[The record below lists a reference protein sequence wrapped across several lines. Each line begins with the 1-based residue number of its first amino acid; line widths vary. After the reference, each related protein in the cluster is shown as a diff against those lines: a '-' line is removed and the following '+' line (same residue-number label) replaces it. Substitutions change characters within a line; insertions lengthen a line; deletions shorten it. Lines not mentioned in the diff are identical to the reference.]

1 MTDEPGGEP
10 KEYAARPRF
19 TTAERQARLDRVAE
33 FERQGHFT
41 NQACVLAGVPRP
53 WLYKWRVG
61 ADKSLRGSG
70 EDRRETSQK
79 DKDWIRE
86 LLLQGKT
93 QAEVANQVER
103 CRATV
108 RKVARALG
116 VSGRK
121 TVSDVSM
128 QSGPSTPQPRA
139 MPDAGESSIEK
150 NASGDGS
157 IQPADAKQLIGEAGE
172 LQRKL
177 VLDKGPFLFLF
188 HGPPGVGKT
197 TLCEILARRLVK
209 AGEIETLSGKDCGV
223 EKMRDLSIRMR
234 DPFMFAD
241 WCVVVIED
249 LDRMPLA
256 SQDSFRDMLYDAPS
270 HCAVFASTNLDGSAF
285 QERIWTRF
293 ERFPVTGPK
302 PKEIA
307 ALIAHLVP
315 KKKAKEI
322 VEKFPG
328 NARDALL
335 EAKAWWRLNA
345 AQNSVIAPSVN
356 VEPSV

>member
-1 MTDEPGGEP
+1 MFTAVERTAMLE
-10 KEYAARPRF
+10 KVAAL
-19 TTAERQARLDRVAE
+19 ERE
-33 FERQGHFT
+33 GHFT
-41 NQACVLAGVPRP
+41 NQACAMAGVRRA
-53 WLYKWRVG
+53 WFYKWKARAG
-61 ADKSLRGSG
+61 DPESGGCEDAREIPARDK
-70 EDRRETSQK
+70 E
-79 DKDWIRE
+79 WIRRLISE
-86 LLLQGKT
+86 GKT
-93 QAEVANQVER
+93 QAEVAAEVER

-116 VSGRK
+116 ISGRK
-121 TVSDVSM
+121 TVSDLSM
-128 QSGPSTPQPRA
+128 QSGPSTPQTRA
-139 MPDAGESSIEK
+139 MPDAGELSIEK
-150 NASGDGS
+150 KASGDGS
-157 IQPADAKQLIGEAGE
+157 IQPTDAKQLIGEAGE

-223 EKMRDLSIRMR
+223 EKMRDLSVRMR

-270 HCAVFASTNLDGSAF
+270 HCAVFASTNLDSSAF

-322 VEKFPG
+322 VDKFPG